1 MKSAFQGFNDTE
13 NEFCSEKNEEDEDFV
28 MAKCLQSINV
38 HPSDSRDKVYLTFEK
53 LKNQYTG
60 GPSHSRA

>member
-1 MKSAFQGFNDTE
+1 MKSSFQGLNDTE

-38 HPSDSRDKVYLTFEK
+38 QPSDSRDKV
-53 LKNQYTG
+53 
-60 GPSHSRA
+60 